1 MVIIAAL
8 VRPNLMAITAALGDN
23 ICDKDVKEPTN
34 GDTPKNNPQYTTVYF
49 GNLAPEVTQLELH
62 RHFHSFGAGVLRKC
76 GCNVTKLLVLLDT
89 CSWVSKPTPPGTTSN
104 PLPPPVPAPILSP
117 ADLFAY
123 ERQLAMSKMALM
135 HPQGQHPFK
144 HANTNRAA
152 VGASQ
157 AIYDGWFPECRCD
170 VSLHGYVV
178 SSLMD
183 TAYWSSK

>member
-1 MVIIAAL
+1 MVEL
-8 VRPNLMAITAALGDN
+8 TKGLHVSN
-23 ICDKDVKEPTN
+23 IYQSISGFSRANN
-34 GDTPKNNPQYTTVYF
+34 GDTHKNESQYTTVYF

-62 RHFHSFGAGVLRKC
+62 RHFHYFGAG
-76 GCNVTKLLVLLDT
+76 
-89 CSWVSKPTPPGTTSN
+89 CSWVSKPTPPGTSSN

-152 VGASQ
+152 VGAVGK
-157 AIYDGWFPECRCD
+157 IDGWFPECLCD
-170 VSLHGYVV
+170 VSLCGCII
-178 SSLMD
+178 LLIQF
-183 TAYWSSK
+183 